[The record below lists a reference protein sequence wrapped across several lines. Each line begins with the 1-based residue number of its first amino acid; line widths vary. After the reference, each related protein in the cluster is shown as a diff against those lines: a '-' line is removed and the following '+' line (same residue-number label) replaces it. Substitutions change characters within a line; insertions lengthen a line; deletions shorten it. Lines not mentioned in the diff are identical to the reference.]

1 MAVPLFA
8 TKFLKYF
15 SRNFPKYFSRKFQ
28 NISPEIMRGR
38 IYGLTKLH
46 NHRQSLK
53 FLFSNIL
60 KTSWV
65 MSFYSWLNSTFWFV
79 FPLRNLFLFLSCF
92 VCFLSNSCFLD
103 AITSPRIV
111 YNQQNRCW
119 TGIIGRIL
127 PGVKWA
133 QFFSLGDYP
142 APAPPRVYY

>member
-65 MSFYSWLNSTFWFV
+65 MSFCSWLNSTFWVV

-92 VCFLSNSCFLD
+92 VWFLSNSCFLD
-103 AITSPRIV
+103 AIKNLAKTGFIYYLVDLYSLENTFLYPISHYFLHRFTYDRSNTTSR
-111 YNQQNRCW
+111 Q
-119 TGIIGRIL
+119 
-127 PGVKWA
+127 
-133 QFFSLGDYP
+133 
-142 APAPPRVYY
+142 